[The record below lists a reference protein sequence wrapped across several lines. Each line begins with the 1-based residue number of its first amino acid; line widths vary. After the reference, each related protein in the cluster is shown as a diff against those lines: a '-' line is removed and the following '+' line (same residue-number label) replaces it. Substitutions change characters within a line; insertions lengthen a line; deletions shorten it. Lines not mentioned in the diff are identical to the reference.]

1 VKRVERT
8 LGSRIGDYWLNPFA
22 IVVVI
27 FLLAPVFV
35 VIPMSFS
42 DSNYLEF
49 PPRVWSLRW
58 YHAYFDSREWMA
70 ATRTSLLAAFST
82 VLLATPIGFFA
93 AYAIRNMA
101 GRAGGI
107 LFGLLLLPQVAPV
120 ILLAIGV
127 FFLYIRL
134 HLVNSLIGI
143 VLAHTALAVPFV
155 VTTVSAGLK
164 RFDFRLDQA
173 ARSLGASRLRA
184 IRDVM
189 LPQIRLSL
197 IAGAI
202 FAFVTSLDEVVVS
215 LFIAGGDNTVLTR
228 KMFLALRD
236 QVDPTIA
243 AISTL
248 LIIVSVVVV
257 GVFMI
262 VSQRN
267 VRRHNDNA

>member
-1 VKRVERT
+1 MRRPA
-8 LGSRIGDYWLNPFA
+8 IGNLWLTPFA
-22 IVVVI
+22 ILVVL

-42 DSNYLEF
+42 DSNYLQF
-49 PPRVWSLRW
+49 PPQVWSLRW
-58 YHAYFDSREWMA
+58 YHSYFDSAEWMA
-70 ATRTSLLAAFST
+70 ATRTSLLAASCT
-82 VLLATPIGFFA
+82 VLLATPIGFLS
-93 AYAIRNMA
+93 AYAIRNMRGKA
-101 GRAGGI
+101 AAV
-107 LFGLLLLPQVAPV
+107 LFGFLLLPQVVPV

-127 FFLYIRL
+127 FFIYIRL
-134 HLVNSLIGI
+134 RIVDSFLGI

-164 RFDFRLDQA
+164 RFDFSLDQA
-173 ARSLGASRLRA
+173 ARSLGASRFRA
-184 IRDVM
+184 IFDVM

-197 IAGAI
+197 FAGAI
-202 FAFVTSLDEVVVS
+202 FAFVTSLDEVVVN

-248 LIIVSVVVV
+248 LIVVSVIAV
-257 GVFMI
+257 GVFMLA
-262 VSQRN
+262 VQRDN
-267 VRRHNDNA
+267 RRRGGNI